1 MRVLEAEFLIALT
14 HPPSVLTVSG
24 GVQDLLGFA
33 PDDFLSGKVALSER
47 IHADDQDLARRL
59 FADEATHSFDSFPM
73 RIRQAHGQIRIVRVH
88 YTKTRS
94 AVPHEMQLHLSLQ
107 CARSLFQRTRPISTA
122 EDFKSMMEHSDDF
135 IFFKDENHVIT
146 AASQTL
152 ANICPPAQHWTDLL
166 GKTDYEIFT
175 ETRADAF
182 YALEK
187 RIYAGERIAREIQ
200 SYQTSDGQQ
209 RWVDNRK
216 YPILNHHGK
225 ITGLFGV
232 ARDVTDSIR
241 LTEELERQAHTDYLT
256 GVNNRRHFM
265 ALAKYELERAT
276 RYHTPLSL
284 LMMDI
289 DHFKLVNDN
298 YGHEVGDAVL
308 IKLAEVCQHTLRS
321 IDSMGRIGGEEFAI
335 LLPETD
341 IEQAMEVAER
351 VRMALADTRL
361 DQPNSRDPLR
371 FTVSLGIATLAPNI
385 ATIDVLLSL
394 ADHALYQAKNTGRDK
409 VCVQHNPIR

>member
-33 PDDFLSGKVALSER
+33 PDDFLSGKVSLSER
-47 IHADDQDLARRL
+47 IHADDQDLASRL
-59 FADEATHSFDSFPM
+59 FADEKTHPFDSFPI

-94 AVPHEMQLHLSLQ
+94 AATNEVQLHLSLQ
-107 CARSLFQRTRPISTA
+107 CARSLFRRAQPTA
-122 EDFKSMMEHSDDF
+122 TTEEFRSMLEYTDDF

-152 ANICPPAQHWTDLL
+152 ATICPPAQHWTDLL
-166 GKTDYEIFT
+166 GKTDYEIFP
-175 ETRADAF
+175 EKRADAF
-182 YALEK
+182 YQLEK
-187 RIYAGERIAREIQ
+187 RIYAGEHIAREIQ
-200 SYQTSDGQQ
+200 VYQTTDGKKC
-209 RWVDNRK
+209 WVDNRK
-216 YPILNHHGK
+216 YPVLNRHGK

-232 ARDVTDSIR
+232 ARDVTDNTL
-241 LTEELERQAHTDYLT
+241 LTTELKRQARTDYLT

-265 ALAKYELERAT
+265 VLAQRELDRSM

-308 IKLAEVCQHTLRS
+308 IKLAEVCQQTLRG

-341 IEQAMEVAER
+341 IEQALEVAER
-351 VRMALADTRL
+351 VRMALAHTRL

-394 ADHALYQAKNTGRDK
+394 ADHALYQAKNTGRNK
-409 VCVQHNPIR
+409 VCVQHNPAK